1 MERSI
6 ALPIARPL
14 RIPSGV
20 SSALALIWRGKRM
33 RIALVALL
41 IALPVLGGGYVL
53 LRHSSFVAVQHVQ
66 VSGVHGAEAPAIEAA
81 LRSAARHMST
91 LDVRAGALREAV
103 AQFPVVS
110 AVRATAS
117 FPHGLRIEVSEQL
130 PVATLLANG
139 ARTAVAANGVIL
151 GPALLSSA
159 LPTLGGYVI
168 PAVGERLHDVTLREC
183 LTLLGA
189 APRPFARHIARVYS
203 GPEGIT
209 VAMRN
214 GLVVY
219 FGEAVRPHA
228 KWLSLARVLA
238 DHSSAGASYVDVRL
252 PARPA
257 AGFPAGAG
265 PSSSSASTEL
275 SSTVSTGSSES
286 TVGALAE
293 GLSKEG
299 GASSSTSSKEPSPS
313 TTEPSASGGES
324 SSSGSSEASSSEAR
338 EAESAPHGEASQ
350 EAPAAGG

>member
-14 RIPSGV
+14 RIPRGV
-20 SSALALIWRGKRM
+20 SSALAFLWRGKRL
-33 RIALVALL
+33 RIVLLALL

-53 LRHSSFVAVQHVQ
+53 LRHSSFVKVQRVQ

-81 LRSAARHMST
+81 LRAAAGHMST

-117 FPHGLRIEVSEQL
+117 FPHGLRIEVREQL
-130 PVATLLANG
+130 PVAALLANG

-168 PAVGERLHDVTLREC
+168 PAVGQQLHDATLREC

-214 GLVVY
+214 GLLVY
-219 FGEAVRPHA
+219 FGDSVRPHA

-265 PSSSSASTEL
+265 PSPSSAGTE
-275 SSTVSTGSSES
+275 SSGTVSTGSSES

-299 GASSSTSSKEPSPS
+299 GASSSASSTEPSS
-313 TTEPSASGGES
+313 TTGEPSASSES
-324 SSSGSSEASSSEAR
+324 SSSGSSESSSGEAR
-338 EAESAPHGEASQ
+338 ETESAPPSEASQ